1 MHGCAVLGRYDVGV
15 WAMEYGELVTPLR
28 PRLRLWFNSASTHQ
42 CLPSWDLLPWACE
55 PARLA
60 TEATKFAKMR
70 TAEALEHVLRR
81 PELEAGFA
89 TPELAAAYHSSLVG
103 STTFQQ
109 RAVTHAL
116 MKAALADT
124 LGKVLRPAS
133 WERGPAHARSAEA
146 TAGSG
151 DARTHDERLP
161 PIPAELSDKKERA
174 LELQRLLD
182 LERGEHIR
190 VFWESGECHDGRV
203 EEVIAAL
210 DVRDV
215 AVLVYY
221 PHRDA
226 QFSERLGFHRWM
238 SIRSR
243 GSGSGS

>member
-1 MHGCAVLGRYDVGV
+1 MHGCAVFGRYDVGV

-42 CLPSWDLLPWACE
+42 CLPSWDLLPWACQ

-60 TEATKFAKMR
+60 TEATKFAKVRM
-70 TAEALEHVLRR
+70 ADALEHVIRR
-81 PELEAGFA
+81 PELQMGFA

-116 MKAALADT
+116 MKATLADT
-124 LGKVLRPAS
+124 LGKALRPAS
-133 WERGPAHARSAEA
+133 WERGPAQARSAQA
-146 TAGSG
+146 TTES
-151 DARTHDERLP
+151 DDVCVSDQRLP
-161 PIPAELSDKKERA
+161 PIPAELSNKKERA
-174 LELQRLLD
+174 LELQRLLH
-182 LERGEHIR
+182 LEKGEQIR
-190 VFWESGECHDGRV
+190 VFWESGECHEGRV

-226 QFSERLGFHRWM
+226 HLSERLGCHRWM

-243 GSGSGS
+243 GSGSS